1 MTMTDP
7 LRPLRPVPEEA
18 IDAVSERDPIPSGKP
33 LAYDVYLSN
42 HELVIEFDVPGI
54 DAGDLTVELQDRKLV
69 VTASRELHDGGGMD
83 VIETGRQHGTFT
95 RRLFLSDRWDVDRLT
110 ATIERGVLHVRAPMT
125 KESTRRRID
134 IELPSSVPPAS
145 IVEADV
151 PATTSVTIHSA
162 A

>member
-1 MTMTDP
+1 MTTTDP

-18 IDAVSERDPIPSGKP
+18 IEAVTERESVPSGKP

-42 HELVIEFDVPGI
+42 HELVIEFDVPGFNV
-54 DAGDLTVELQDRKLV
+54 GDVSVELQDRKLV
-69 VTASRELHDGGGMD
+69 VNASRELHDGRGMD

-95 RRLFLSDRWDVDRLT
+95 RRLFLSDRWDVDRLS
-110 ATIERGVLHVRAPMT
+110 AAVEHGVLRVRAPMT

-134 IELPSSVPPAS
+134 VEAAPLTPPAVT
-145 IVEADV
+145 VEADDPV
-151 PATTSVTIHSA
+151 TASVTIHSA